1 MILIM
6 PEYCRDF
13 TCIADKCQ
21 DNCCCAGW
29 EIDIDSETSEFYKSV
44 SGEFGKRLSKN
55 ISYGDEACIIPD
67 KNGKCPFLNDGNL
80 CDIIINLGEDKLCSI
95 CDRHP
100 RFFEWYNGFA
110 EGGTGLC
117 CEESARLILSYNGK
131 FSVFDSETQDESA
144 DFYEADLFKFMYCA
158 RDKIFAHLYD
168 DSLSFSERI
177 CGIIDYADIL
187 QEQADKG
194 NFTALEIKSNGNF
207 ENCDLKQIFD
217 FLLTLELL
225 NENWYFELRKMKENI
240 GVLSD
245 LKQRFLEE
253 CPETV
258 KYLKNIMGY
267 FLWRYFLRGVF
278 DEEFLSSVKFSA
290 VSTAVIGYMFAYK
303 WYEKGRLDLESCI
316 EAAKN
321 YSKEIE
327 YSVENVNAF
336 LDAAYDNEA
345 FLSLRIKG
353 LFH

>member
-1 MILIM
+1 MILRM

-80 CDIIINLGEDKLCSI
+80 CDIIINLGGDKLCSI

-117 CEESARLILSYNGK
+117 CEESARLIISYNGK
-131 FSVFDSETQDESA
+131 FLVFDSETQDESA
-144 DFYEADLFKFMYCA
+144 DNYDKDLFAFMYYA
-158 RDKIFAHLYD
+158 REKMFTYLYD

-187 QEQADKG
+187 QVQADKG
-194 NFTALEIKSNGNF
+194 KFTALEIKSNGKF

-217 FLLTLELL
+217 FLLTLESL
-225 NENWYFELRKMKENI
+225 NENWHFELIKMKEKLDVI
-240 GVLSD
+240 SG
-245 LKQRFLEE
+245 LKNQFLKGF
-253 CPETV
+253 PEAV

-278 DEEFLSSVKFSA
+278 DEEFLSAVKFSA
-290 VSTAVIGYMFAYK
+290 VSTAVIGYIFAYK

-353 LFH
+353 LFN